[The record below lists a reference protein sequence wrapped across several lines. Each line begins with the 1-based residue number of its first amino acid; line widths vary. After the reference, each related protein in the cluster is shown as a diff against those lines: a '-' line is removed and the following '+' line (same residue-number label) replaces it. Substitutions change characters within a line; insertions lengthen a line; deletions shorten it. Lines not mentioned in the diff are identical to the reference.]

1 MSSGKDHHSSEQESV
16 SAGSESRCEI
26 SGSCSGAS
34 LTAAVLTHVHLE
46 DSEGREAIPSDGNGG
61 NGESKRESI
70 GEGEGERRG
79 GTCEVNEKV
88 AAILKSPQRTTRRR
102 SKHSPSK
109 KRESECSVNFL
120 FFYSNNLLPFK
131 CIVYLACY

>member
-70 GEGEGERRG
+70 GEGERRG
-79 GTCEVNEKV
+79 GVCEVNEKV

-120 FFYSNNLLPFK
+120 LFIATICYLSNVLF
-131 CIVYLACY
+131 I